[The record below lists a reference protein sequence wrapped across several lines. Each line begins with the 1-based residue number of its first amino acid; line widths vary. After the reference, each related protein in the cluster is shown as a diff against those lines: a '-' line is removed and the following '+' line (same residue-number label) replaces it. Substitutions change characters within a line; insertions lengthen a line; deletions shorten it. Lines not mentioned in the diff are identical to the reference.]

1 MRRSRTAAVLAA
13 VVATIVATV
22 GVTAGT
28 ANAGKITKG
37 GDAGRSERWL
47 TCPNGKP
54 PGKGQ
59 VTRVSLYYEGLWWLK
74 FEGTIDRCVKPGR
87 SDVFAIV
94 TVPRPGPAQGP
105 VSHQSLCGCRPFRPV
120 PGRGGADRTRPAG
133 RLPE

>member
-37 GDAGRSERWL
+37 GDTGRSERWL

-59 VTRVSLYYEGLWWLK
+59 VARVSLYYGRGCGRLRS
-74 FEGTIDRCVKPGR
+74 GTINRCVKPGR
-87 SDVFAIV
+87 SENITIV
-94 TVPRPGPAQGP
+94 RFLKPAQRKGRF
-105 VSHQSLCGCRPFRPV
+105 SHTEPSKSSVQAQL
-120 PGRGGADRTRPAG
+120 RGWRWR
-133 RLPE
+133 